1 MKIIAL
7 YNIKGGVGKTVT
19 SVNLGYLA
27 SRERARTL
35 LCDLDL
41 QGSASFYFRI
51 KASKKYNTKEF
62 LRSKTGIDKYIKST
76 DFDYLDLL
84 PSDISYRN
92 LDIKL
97 NDLKNPKKH
106 LKKILKPLAST
117 YKYIFLDCPPNL
129 TLLSEN
135 VFYAADKILV
145 PFIPTTLSEM
155 TYKKMLKFFKN
166 NNLDRSKLL
175 PFFSMVEMRKKLH
188 KATIESMVEKDE
200 RFLQHLIPYASDV
213 EKMGIYRK
221 PLLSYSLT
229 SEASLSYIAL
239 WQELRSKLAGNGKNI
254 SSEVKDKLGADKLKD
269 EHSQIGKNNV
279 KEDYAPQVQTKRI
292 LQKSKSTP
300 ITKPDQAHSIEETG
314 KQLFHMD
321 KIIVSDIDYTLVGV
335 TSSLKEFINIVKN
348 MPKKIGFV
356 VATGRT
362 ISSTHDLLN
371 RIDLPLPKA
380 IISSAGSEIYYNN
393 EGEQNYSKGWDAHIS
408 YMWNRDTIV
417 NLLSG
422 LKFLQLQENEA
433 QRIFKI
439 SYYTSDSPEKIK
451 MVNRILIEN
460 NIKANI
466 IFSHG
471 LYLDILPL
479 RASKGKAIRYLA
491 SRWNILYNNILVA
504 GESGIDREILNSE
517 LLGVVVANHSSE
529 LENLKGKKKVYFSSH
544 EYAGGLIDGIK
555 HYNFLNN

>member
-1 MKIIAL
+1 LKIIAL

-19 SVNLGYLA
+19 SVNLAYLA

-35 LCDLDL
+35 LCDLDP
-41 QGSASFYFRI
+41 QGSASFYLRI
-51 KASKKYNTKEF
+51 KASNKYNAKEF
-62 LRSKTGIDKYIKST
+62 LRIKTGIDKYIRET

-135 VFYAADKILV
+135 VFHAADKILV

-155 TYKKMLKFFKN
+155 TYKKMLKFFKSN
-166 NNLDRSKLL
+166 NFDRSKLF
-175 PFFSMVEMRKKLH
+175 PFFSMVEMRKNLH
-188 KATIESMVEKDE
+188 KSTIESMVDKDK
-200 RFLQHLIPYASDV
+200 RFLQHLIPYASEV

-221 PLLSYSLT
+221 PLLSYNLT

-239 WQELRSKLAGNGKNI
+239 WQELRTKLAENKKNI
-254 SSEVKDKLGADKLKD
+254 SSNVKDIFSEDKIYKI
-269 EHSQIGKNNV
+269 SKNNV
-279 KEDYAPQVQTKRI
+279 NENYARQAQTKKI
-292 LQKSKSTP
+292 LLKSKLTP
-300 ITKPDQAHSIEETG
+300 ISKSEKVPSIEQTR
-314 KQLFHMD
+314 KRLYHMD
-321 KIIVSDIDYTLVGV
+321 KMIVSDIDYTLVGV
-335 TSSLKEFINIVKN
+335 NSSLKEFINIVKN

-356 VATGRT
+356 VATGRSV
-362 ISSTHDLLN
+362 SSTHDLLN
-371 RIDLPLPKA
+371 RMNLPLPKA
-380 IISSAGSEIYYNN
+380 IISSAGSEIYYNYD
-393 EGEQNYSKGWDAHIS
+393 GEQIYSRGWDAHIS
-408 YMWNRDTIV
+408 YLWNRNSIV

-439 SYYTSDSPEKIK
+439 SYYTSDSSEKTK
-451 MVNRILIEN
+451 MINRILIEN

-471 LYLDILPL
+471 LYLDILPF
-479 RASKGKAIRYLA
+479 RASKGKAIIYLA
-491 SRWNILYNNILVA
+491 NEWNIPYDNILVA
-504 GESGIDREILNSE
+504 GESGIDREILNGE
-517 LLGVVVANHSSE
+517 LLGVVVANHSLE
-529 LENLKGKKKVYFSSH
+529 LENLKGKKKVYFSSQ

-555 HYNFLNN
+555 HYNFLEN

>member
-1 MKIIAL
+1 LKIIAL

-27 SRERARTL
+27 SRESARTL

-188 KATIESMVEKDE
+188 KATIETMVEKDN

-213 EKMGIYRK
+213 EKMGLYRK

-239 WQELRSKLAGNGKNI
+239 WQELRTKLDGNGKNI
-254 SSEVKDKLGADKLKD
+254 SSEVKDILGSDKLKD
-269 EHSQIGKNNV
+269 GHSQISKNNV
-279 KEDYAPQVQTKRI
+279 KADYAPQVQTKRI
-292 LQKSKSTP
+292 LQKSKLTP
-300 ITKPDQAHSIEETG
+300 ITKPDQVHSIEESG

-321 KIIVSDIDYTLVGV
+321 KMIVSDIDYTLVGV
-335 TSSLKEFINIVKN
+335 NSSLKEFINIIKN

-362 ISSTHDLLN
+362 ISSTHDMLN
-371 RIDLPLPKA
+371 RINLPLPKA
-380 IISSAGSEIYYNN
+380 IISSAGSEIYYNY
-393 EGEQNYSKGWDAHIS
+393 EGEQIYSKGWDAHIS

-439 SYYTSDSPEKIK
+439 SYYTSESPEKIK
-451 MVNRILIEN
+451 MINRILIEN
-460 NIKANI
+460 KIKANI

-491 SRWNILYNNILVA
+491 NRWNILYDNILVA
-504 GESGIDREILNSE
+504 GESGIDKEILNSE
-517 LLGVVVANHSSE
+517 FLGVVVANHSSE

-555 HYNFLNN
+555 HYDFLSN

>member
-1 MKIIAL
+1 M
-7 YNIKGGVGKTVT
+7 
-19 SVNLGYLA
+19 
-27 SRERARTL
+27 
-35 LCDLDL
+35 
-41 QGSASFYFRI
+41 
-51 KASKKYNTKEF
+51 
-62 LRSKTGIDKYIKST
+62 
-76 DFDYLDLL
+76 
-84 PSDISYRN
+84 
-92 LDIKL
+92 
-97 NDLKNPKKH
+97 
-106 LKKILKPLAST
+106 
-117 YKYIFLDCPPNL
+117 
-129 TLLSEN
+129 
-135 VFYAADKILV
+135 FYAADKILV

-188 KATIESMVEKDE
+188 KATIETMVEKDN
-200 RFLQHLIPYASDV
+200 RFLQHLIPYASDI

-239 WQELRSKLAGNGKNI
+239 WQELRTKLDGNGKNI
-254 SSEVKDKLGADKLKD
+254 SSEVKDILGSDKLKD
-269 EHSQIGKNNV
+269 GHSQISKNNV
-279 KEDYAPQVQTKRI
+279 NADYAPQVQTKRI

-300 ITKPDQAHSIEETG
+300 ITKPDQVHSIEESG
-314 KQLFHMD
+314 KQLFLMA
-321 KIIVSDIDYTLVGV
+321 KMIVSDIDYTLVGV
-335 TSSLKEFINIVKN
+335 NSSLKEFINIIKN

-356 VATGRT
+356 VATGRS
-362 ISSTHDLLN
+362 ISSTHELLN
-371 RIDLPLPKA
+371 RINLPLPKV
-380 IISSAGSEIYYNN
+380 IISSAGSEIYYNY
-393 EGEQNYSKGWDAHIS
+393 EGEQIYSKGWDAHIS

-439 SYYTSDSPEKIK
+439 SYYTSDSPEKIE
-451 MVNRILIEN
+451 MINHILMEN

-491 SRWNILYNNILVA
+491 NRWNILYDNILVA

-555 HYNFLNN
+555 HYDFLSN

>member
-1 MKIIAL
+1 LKIIAL

-19 SVNLGYLA
+19 SVNLAYLA
-27 SRERARTL
+27 SRESARTL

-41 QGSASFYFRI
+41 QGSASFYLRI

-62 LRSKTGIDKYIKST
+62 LRIKTGIDKYIKDT
-76 DFDYLDLL
+76 DFEYLDLL

-97 NDLKNPKKH
+97 SDLKNPKKH

-135 VFYAADKILV
+135 VFHAADKILV

-155 TYKKMLKFFKN
+155 TYKKMLKFFKSN
-166 NNLDRSKLL
+166 NFDRSKLS

-188 KATIESMVEKDE
+188 KSTIKSMVDKDNQ
-200 RFLQHLIPYASDV
+200 FLQHLIPYASDV

-229 SEASLSYIAL
+229 TEASLSYIAL
-239 WQELRSKLAGNGKNI
+239 WQELKTKIDENRKNTPSK
-254 SSEVKDKLGADKLKD
+254 VKDIFGADKLKD
-269 EHSQIGKNNV
+269 RPSQINKNNV
-279 KEDYAPQVQTKRI
+279 KENYVLQTQTKKI
-292 LQKSKSTP
+292 LQKSKSIP
-300 ITKPDQAHSIEETG
+300 IIQSDQVPSIEETR
-314 KQLFHMD
+314 KPLYHID
-321 KIIVSDIDYTLVGV
+321 KMIVSDIDYTLVGIN
-335 TSSLKEFINIVKN
+335 SPLKDFINIVKN
-348 MPKKIGFV
+348 MPNKIGFV
-356 VATGRT
+356 VATGRSV
-362 ISSTHDLLN
+362 SSTHDLLN
-371 RIDLPLPKA
+371 KMNLPLPKA
-380 IISSAGSEIYYNN
+380 IISSAGSEIYYNYD
-393 EGEQNYSKGWDAHIS
+393 GEQIYSRGWDTHIS
-408 YMWNRDTIV
+408 YMWNRDTIAD
-417 NLLSG
+417 LLSG
-422 LKFLQLQENEA
+422 LQFLQLQETEA

-439 SYYTSDSPEKIK
+439 SYYTSRSPEKIK
-451 MVNRILIEN
+451 MINRILIEN

-471 LYLDILPL
+471 LYLDIVPF
-479 RASKGKAIRYLA
+479 RASRGKAILYLA
-491 SRWNILYNNILVA
+491 NKWNIPYDNILVA

-517 LLGVVVANHSSE
+517 LLGVVVANHTSE
-529 LENLKGKKKVYFSSH
+529 LENLKGKKKVYFSSQ

-555 HYNFLNN
+555 HYNFLDN

>member
-19 SVNLGYLA
+19 SVNLAYLA

-35 LCDLDL
+35 LCDLDP
-41 QGSASFYFRI
+41 QGSASFYLRI
-51 KASKKYNTKEF
+51 KASKKYNSKEF
-62 LRSKTGIDKYIKST
+62 LRIKTGIDKYIRGT
-76 DFDYLDLL
+76 NFDYLDLL

-135 VFYAADKILV
+135 VFCAADKILV

-166 NNLDRSKLL
+166 NNFDRSKLS

-188 KATIESMVEKDE
+188 RFTIESMVEKDE

-221 PLLSYSLT
+221 PLLCYSLT

-239 WQELRSKLAGNGKNI
+239 WHELKIILYGNRKSIPSKVKDIFG
-254 SSEVKDKLGADKLKD
+254 EVKLK
-269 EHSQIGKNNV
+269 ERHSQISKNNI
-279 KEDYAPQVQTKRI
+279 KEDHARQAQIKKI

-300 ITKPDQAHSIEETG
+300 ITKPDQVHSIEKTG
-314 KQLFHMD
+314 KQLLRID
-321 KIIVSDIDYTLVGV
+321 KMIVSDIDYTLVGV
-335 TSSLKEFINIVKN
+335 NSSLKEFINIVKN

-356 VATGRT
+356 VATGRSV
-362 ISSTHDLLN
+362 SSTHDLLN
-371 RIDLPLPKA
+371 RMNVPLPKA
-380 IISSAGSEIYYNN
+380 IISSAGSEIYYNYD
-393 EGEQNYSKGWDAHIS
+393 GEQIYSGGWDAHIS
-408 YMWNRDTIV
+408 YLWNRDTIV

-439 SYYTSDSPEKIK
+439 SYYTSDSPEKTK
-451 MVNRILIEN
+451 MINRILIEN
-460 NIKANI
+460 KIKANI

-471 LYLDILPL
+471 LYLDILPF
-479 RASKGKAIRYLA
+479 RASKGKAILYLA
-491 SRWNILYNNILVA
+491 NEWNIPYDNILVA
-504 GESGIDREILNSE
+504 GESGIDREILNGK
-517 LLGVVVANHSSE
+517 LLGVVVANHSLE
-529 LENLKGKKKVYFSSH
+529 LENLKGKKKVYFSSY

-555 HYNFLNN
+555 HYNFLSN

>member
-188 KATIESMVEKDE
+188 KATIETMVEKDN
-200 RFLQHLIPYASDV
+200 RFLQHLIPYASDI

-239 WQELRSKLAGNGKNI
+239 WQELRTKLDGNGKNI
-254 SSEVKDKLGADKLKD
+254 SSEVKDILGSDKLKD
-269 EHSQIGKNNV
+269 GHSQISKNNV
-279 KEDYAPQVQTKRI
+279 NADYAPQVQTKRI

-300 ITKPDQAHSIEETG
+300 ITKPDQVHSIEESG
-314 KQLFHMD
+314 KQLFHMA
-321 KIIVSDIDYTLVGV
+321 KMIVSDIDYTLVGV
-335 TSSLKEFINIVKN
+335 NSSLKEFINIIKN

-356 VATGRT
+356 VATGRS

-371 RIDLPLPKA
+371 RINLPLPKA
-380 IISSAGSEIYYNN
+380 IISSAGSEIYYNY
-393 EGEQNYSKGWDAHIS
+393 EGEQIYSKGWDAHIS

-439 SYYTSDSPEKIK
+439 SYYTSESPEKIK
-451 MVNRILIEN
+451 MINRILIEN
-460 NIKANI
+460 KIKANI

-479 RASKGKAIRYLA
+479 RTSKGKAIRYLA
-491 SRWNILYNNILVA
+491 NRWNILYDNILVA

-555 HYNFLNN
+555 HYNFFNY